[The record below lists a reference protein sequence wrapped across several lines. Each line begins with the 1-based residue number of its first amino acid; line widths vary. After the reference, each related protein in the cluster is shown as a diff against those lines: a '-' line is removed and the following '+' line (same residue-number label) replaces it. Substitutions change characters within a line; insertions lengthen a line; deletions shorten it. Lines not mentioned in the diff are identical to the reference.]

1 MHQIKCPWN
10 RVRPRLFRS
19 ELILGF
25 KHFDKIFTG
34 LSPERALH
42 KRTEPPELAQVYFG
56 SWRLFETRVR
66 NPIPSSSTNVL
77 HNQDRSN
84 LSGRVMIYEV
94 LSELF
99 IILTHKIFRISIKKS
114 KKFYFNSC
122 GKSDQ
127 LIVNLN
133 FAKNG

>member
-19 ELILGF
+19 KLILGF
-25 KHFDKIFTG
+25 KYFDKIFTG

-42 KRTEPPELAQVYFG
+42 KRTESPELAQVYFG

-66 NPIPSSSTNVL
+66 NPVPSSSTNVL

-84 LSGRVMIYEV
+84 LSRRVMNDEIP
-94 LSELF
+94 SILF
-99 IILTHKIFRISIKKS
+99 IILANKS
-114 KKFYFNSC
+114 
-122 GKSDQ
+122 
-127 LIVNLN
+127 L
-133 FAKNG
+133 